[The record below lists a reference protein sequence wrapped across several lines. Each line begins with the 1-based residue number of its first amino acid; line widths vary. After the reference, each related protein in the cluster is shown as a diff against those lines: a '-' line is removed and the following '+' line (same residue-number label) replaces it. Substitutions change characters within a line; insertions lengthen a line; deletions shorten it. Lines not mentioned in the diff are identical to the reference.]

1 MLVAVFWIRYVA
13 WNPCA
18 EVVKKASVLKR
29 ARMASL
35 VLQKIDVRIPG
46 RLPPFDRITRSCT
59 ENRFG
64 DKKRHATAPAAKNE
78 FRAFRTTINVPS
90 LCARLALHG
99 DCATLD

>member
-64 DKKRHATAPAAKNE
+64 DKKRHATDPAAKNE
-78 FRAFRTTINVPS
+78 FQFGGHNT
-90 LCARLALHG
+90 
-99 DCATLD
+99 